1 VTADAV
7 AARMRRAALV
17 LGAGAVAAGVFALFD
32 AVQYRL
38 VRLAG
43 PGLVVLLL
51 LGALAIGASRLAD
64 RRAIA
69 GAGAGFV
76 VAAVLQFAQLGRA
89 SNWLEGDGSTVSLFL
104 GLGTGLLVLG
114 LTPVPAD
121 AGTTDAGTT
130 DGETTGRTTRAA

>member
-1 VTADAV
+1 MTADAAV
-7 AARMRRAALV
+7 DRIRWAALV
-17 LGAGAVAAGVFALFD
+17 LGVGAVAAGVFALFD

-51 LGALAIGASRLAD
+51 LGALAIVASRLAD
-64 RRAIA
+64 RRVIA
-69 GAGAGFV
+69 GAGAGFL

-89 SNWLEGDGSTVSLFL
+89 SNWLQGDGSMASLFL
-104 GLGTGLLVLG
+104 GLGIGLLILG

-121 AGTTDAGTT
+121 AEAT
-130 DGETTGRTTRAA
+130 ERTTRAA

>member
-1 VTADAV
+1 MTADA
-7 AARMRRAALV
+7 AAERVRRAALV
-17 LGAGAVAAGVFALFD
+17 LGVGAVAAGVFALFD

-51 LGALAIGASRLAD
+51 LGALAIVASRLAD
-64 RRAIA
+64 RRVIA
-69 GAGAGFV
+69 GAGAGFL

-89 SNWLEGDGSTVSLFL
+89 SNWLKGDGSTVSLFL
-104 GLGTGLLVLG
+104 GLGIGLLILG

-121 AGTTDAGTT
+121 AEAT
-130 DGETTGRTTRAA
+130 ERTTRAA

>member
-1 VTADAV
+1 MSADAAV
-7 AARMRRAALV
+7 ERMRRAALV
-17 LGAGAVAAGVFALFD
+17 LGVGAVAAGVFALFD

-51 LGALAIGASRLAD
+51 LGALAIVASRLAD
-64 RRAIA
+64 RRVIA
-69 GAGAGFV
+69 SAGAGFL

-89 SNWLEGDGSTVSLFL
+89 SNWLKGDASTVSLFL
-104 GLGTGLLVLG
+104 GLGIGLLILG

-121 AGTTDAGTT
+121 AEAT
-130 DGETTGRTTRAA
+130 ERTTRAA